1 MKLYQRIE
9 TLCAAHSITVTEL
22 CRACGVSR
30 KTFYYHFQDK
40 YAILELLQETYARE
54 LGDLINSFTTSDTF
68 FDLEQIDRINTLYH
82 KSQSVGLTEEEKAE
96 QAALRREYIES
107 IRNSLR
113 GHLNSISIVEKD
125 GTITDLGKKYGHI
138 GDKEH

>member
-1 MKLYQRIE
+1 MKQ
-9 TLCAAHSITVTEL
+9 
-22 CRACGVSR
+22 
-30 KTFYYHFQDK
+30 
-40 YAILELLQETYARE
+40 
-54 LGDLINSFTTSDTF
+54 
-68 FDLEQIDRINTLYH
+68 EQIDRINTLYH

-125 GTITDLGKKYGHI
+125 GNITDLGKKYGHI

>member
-1 MKLYQRIE
+1 MKQ
-9 TLCAAHSITVTEL
+9 
-22 CRACGVSR
+22 
-30 KTFYYHFQDK
+30 
-40 YAILELLQETYARE
+40 
-54 LGDLINSFTTSDTF
+54 
-68 FDLEQIDRINTLYH
+68 EQIDRINTLYH

-96 QAALRREYIES
+96 QAALRRDYIES